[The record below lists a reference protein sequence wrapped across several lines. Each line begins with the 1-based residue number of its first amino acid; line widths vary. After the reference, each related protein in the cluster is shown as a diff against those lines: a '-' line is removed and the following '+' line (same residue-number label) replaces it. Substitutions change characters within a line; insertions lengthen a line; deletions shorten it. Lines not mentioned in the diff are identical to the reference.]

1 MPGSPPHRNWAH
13 SCLGVVAIGLFLFT
27 AVSGF
32 ALPSPPAFRS
42 GARFL
47 TVTGVCT
54 YREVREESH
63 DCLIAYRYEVD
74 GQRHDSRKQVVLWEE
89 RHVLPPLDGP
99 VQVFYLPGYPHA
111 SYSTPEASFM
121 DRGGRTN
128 REWLLHLLWLPSLV
142 AGLLLSV
149 GVFSR
154 AIPEIPLRRFLTT
167 SDYLPLPR
175 LPRFR
180 PVYFWI
186 LVSGVVMFI
195 PLAVGLSVF
204 AYAWLNRDQPEAPL
218 MAFGGAITF
227 FGLWLTYPAFLRPN
241 PKGEAE

>member
-1 MPGSPPHRNWAH
+1 M
-13 SCLGVVAIGLFLFT
+13 
-27 AVSGF
+27 
-32 ALPSPPAFRS
+32 PSPPAFRS

-54 YREVREESH
+54 YREVREKSH
-63 DCLIAYRYEVD
+63 DCVIAYRYEVD
-74 GQRHDSRKQVVLWEE
+74 AESYDSRNRVVLWEE

-111 SYSTPEASFM
+111 SYSMPEGSFM
-121 DRGGRTN
+121 DRGGRTK

-142 AGLLLSV
+142 GGLLLSV
-149 GVFSR
+149 GVFSG
-154 AIPEIPLRRFLTT
+154 AIPEIPLRRYLTT
-167 SDYLPLPR
+167 SDYRPLPR
-175 LPRFR
+175 LAGFR
-180 PVYFWI
+180 PVYFWV
-186 LVSGVVMFI
+186 LVYGAVMCI

-204 AYAWLNRDQPEAPL
+204 AYACLNRDEPEAPL

-227 FGLWLTYPAFLRPN
+227 FGLWLTYPAFLRSK